1 MAYMQYGDKVIYPF
15 GKPVGEELAKK
26 YGINYL
32 GQIPFQVEIN
42 EKIERGQPILD
53 TDVFQKVTEVI
64 TNTKERDRAWRKMRD
79 FVKGQFEKLVANV
92 LITVNKTFDIKG
104 LQGKYGL
111 EGNIPS
117 KIGRAH
123 V

>member
-1 MAYMQYGDKVIYPF
+1 MVNPL
-15 GKPVGEELAKK
+15 VKK

-42 EKIERGQPILD
+42 EKIEKGQSILD
-53 TDVFQKVTEVI
+53 TDVFQKVVEVI

-92 LITVNKTFDIKG
+92 LITVNKVFDIKG
-104 LQGKYGL
+104 L
-111 EGNIPS
+111 
-117 KIGRAH
+117 R
-123 V
+123 